1 MQNVVLNDVLDNQ
14 YAEAKK
20 RFAKGNHSTEDLVI
34 IMLKHQSTIIEH
46 MDEKT
51 HSLIQELESSLKS
64 ELVNLD
70 GKIQNVKDSVEARL
84 DNLNQRVDA
93 LNQSLNSQTW
103 KMLLVMGLMTSCFTF
118 IVKFQ

>member
-1 MQNVVLNDVLDNQ
+1 MQNEVLNDVLDDQ

-20 RFAKGNHSTEDLVI
+20 RFAGGNHSSEDLVI

-64 ELVNLD
+64 ELVKLD
-70 GKIQNVKDSVEARL
+70 RKIEDVK
-84 DNLNQRVDA
+84 DA
-93 LNQSLNSQTW
+93 LNKSINTLTW
-103 KMLLVMGLMTSCFTF
+103 RMMLAMGLMTSVFTF
-118 IVKFQ
+118 VVKFQ